1 MTDTPEQAA
10 QAALAATAGGPVKT
24 LADIRMDQLEAKLA
38 QLEQI
43 NAELRKANQELYA
56 FASQKANTPAPAA
69 QPAGNVQAGA
79 QSLQSQ
85 APAAAEPVGEPA
97 ADPAAEAKAR
107 EDAILKDAL
116 AKLGYVQKQ
125 EPDNSGM

>member
-56 FASQKANTPAPAA
+56 FASQKANTPAPAV
-69 QPAGNVQAGA
+69 QPAV
-79 QSLQSQ
+79 SQSQ

-97 ADPAAEAKAR
+97 ADSAAEAKAR

-116 AKLGYVQKQ
+116 AKLGYVPKQ

>member
-38 QLEQI
+38 QLEQV

-56 FASQKANTPAPAA
+56 FASQKANAPAQ
-69 QPAGNVQAGA
+69 QPVAAA
-79 QSLQSQ
+79 PASQSQ

-125 EPDNSGM
+125 DPDTSGM

>member
-56 FASQKANTPAPAA
+56 FASQKANTPAPAV
-69 QPAGNVQAGA
+69 QPAAA
-79 QSLQSQ
+79 ASQSQ

>member
-56 FASQKANTPAPAA
+56 FASQKANAPAQ
-69 QPAGNVQAGA
+69 QPVAAA
-79 QSLQSQ
+79 PASQSQ

-97 ADPAAEAKAR
+97 ADPAAVAKAR
-107 EDAILKDAL
+107 EESILKDAL

-125 EPDNSGM
+125 DPDNSGM

>member
-56 FASQKANTPAPAA
+56 FASQKANTPAPAV
-69 QPAGNVQAGA
+69 QPAV
-79 QSLQSQ
+79 SQSQ

-97 ADPAAEAKAR
+97 ADSAAEAKAR